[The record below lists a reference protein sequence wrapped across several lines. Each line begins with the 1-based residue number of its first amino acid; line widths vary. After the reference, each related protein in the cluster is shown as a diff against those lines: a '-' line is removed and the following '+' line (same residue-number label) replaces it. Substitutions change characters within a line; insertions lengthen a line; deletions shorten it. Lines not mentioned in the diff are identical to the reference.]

1 MGKIPFIFGLVIIS
15 ILALALLF
23 PSYWVFLGSLMTGSS
38 HMKVPPD
45 FWPRSPSFQS
55 YVTILKQ
62 GNFPRWVFNTLVV
75 TICSSAL
82 SVSVACLSGYVFA
95 KKEFPFKSFLFW
107 SAMATMM
114 IPFYVVLIPLFL
126 TMKNLGLH
134 NTYPGIFLPSLATAG
149 GMFLARQYMST
160 FPTEFIDSAKMDGA
174 NEFQVFLYIV
184 VPICKPL
191 IGALCIFSF
200 IGGFRDYLWPLIMTS
215 SEQTRTLAVA
225 VTSLSARPGGLQD
238 IGVAMA
244 GAALVM
250 IPIYIIF
257 FSFQRY
263 FTSGITL
270 GGVKG

>member
-1 MGKIPFIFGLVIIS
+1 MGLAIIS
-15 ILALALLF
+15 VLAMAFLF
-23 PSYWVFLGSLMTGSS
+23 PSYWVFVGSLLTGAM
-38 HMKVPPD
+38 HMKIPPD
-45 FWPRSPSFQS
+45 FWPRSPSLKS
-55 YVTILKQ
+55 YVTILSR
-62 GNFPRWVFNTLVV
+62 GNFPRWVLNTMVV
-75 TICSSAL
+75 TLCSTAL
-82 SVSVACLSGYVFA
+82 SVSVACLSGYAFA
-95 KKEFPFKSFLFW
+95 KKEFPLKSFIFW

-114 IPFYVVLIPLFL
+114 IPFYVILIPLFL
-126 TMKNLGLH
+126 TMRNLGLH

-160 FPTEFIDSAKMDGA
+160 IPSELIDSAKMDGA
-174 NEFQVFLYIV
+174 NEFQVFLHII

-200 IGGFRDYLWPLIMTS
+200 VGGFRDYLWPLIMTS
-215 SEQTRTLAVA
+215 TEKTRTLAVA

-257 FSFQRY
+257 FSFQKY
-263 FTSGITL
+263 FVSGITL